1 MKKIIITI
9 SALIFVSISGII
21 LYNSREKTAYL
32 EMNSIY
38 NDFEMTKSMESEY
51 DNVIKNRNSILDS
64 LKSELQLMAAI
75 KMTPQ
80 QEKVFL
86 LKRQQFLEKSE
97 KFEEDNE
104 IIKQEYVNKIWTRLN
119 GYIKQFGDENGYDF
133 IFGANG
139 QGTIMYA
146 KDIKNIT
153 KEVSSFVN
161 KRFNGVRK

>member
-9 SALIFVSISGII
+9 SALILALITGFII
-21 LYNSREKTAYL
+21 YNSIEKTAYV
-32 EMNSIY
+32 EMNLIY
-38 NDFEMTKSMESEY
+38 NEFEMTKSMESEY
-51 DNVIKNRNSILDS
+51 DKVIKNRNSILDS

-97 KFEEDNE
+97 KFEGDNE
-104 IIKQEYVNKIWTRLN
+104 IIKQEYVNKIWSRLN

-139 QGTIMYA
+139 QGNIMYA
-146 KDIKNIT
+146 KDSKNIT
-153 KEVSSFVN
+153 KEVSLFVN
-161 KRFNGVRK
+161 KRFNGLRK

>member
-1 MKKIIITI
+1 MKKIIIII
-9 SALIFVSISGII
+9 SVLILVLITGFTFFNSI
-21 LYNSREKTAYL
+21 EKTSYV
-32 EMNSIY
+32 EMNLIY
-38 NDFEMTKSMESEY
+38 NEFEMTKSMESEY
-51 DNVIKNRNSILDS
+51 DKVVKNRNSILDS

-75 KMTPQ
+75 KMDEQ

-86 LKRQQFLEKSE
+86 LKRQQFLDKSE
-97 KFEEDNE
+97 KFEAENE
-104 IIKQEYVNKIWTRLN
+104 IIKQEYVNKIWSRLN

-153 KEVSSFVN
+153 KEVSVFVN
-161 KRFNGVRK
+161 KRFNGLRK